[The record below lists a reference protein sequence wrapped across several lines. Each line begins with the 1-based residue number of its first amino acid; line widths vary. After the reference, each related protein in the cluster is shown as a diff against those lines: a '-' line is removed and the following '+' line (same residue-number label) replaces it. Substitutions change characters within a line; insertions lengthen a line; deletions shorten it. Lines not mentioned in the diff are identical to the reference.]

1 MKYNTGST
9 LIEILMYIAL
19 YSILFT
25 GFMSFVFSMQK
36 ILISYQTKYIEI
48 YEIAMIKMLLV
59 SYTDRESEYQV
70 FENSIVFKSGR
81 IFNKEYVNRLL
92 DVPIEYISCVK
103 HERVLECAVG
113 IHKIKY
119 GINIHLL

>member
-9 LIEILMYIAL
+9 LIEILMYVAL
-19 YSILFT
+19 YSILFA
-25 GFMSFVFSMQK
+25 GFVSFVFSMQR
-36 ILISYQTKYIEI
+36 ILISYQSRYSDI
-48 YEIAMIKMLLV
+48 YQVLMIKTLLV
-59 SYTDRESEYQV
+59 NYTDRESEYQV
-70 FENSIVFKSGR
+70 FENSIVFKNGR

-92 DVPIEYISCVK
+92 DVPVEYISCVK

>member
-119 GINIHLL
+119 CINIHLL